1 MDWSATLSLTTSR
14 ARQHKANYGSFA
26 RTSSSSSI
34 RIPQSIPENQCV
46 LQFASPRCR
55 ISADTRFAELP
66 ERAVDAQSHG
76 GGGRGGTMTLTAT
89 KTTTAP
95 EQRTFKML
103 LTRPTVTT
111 ALLSDANNRIE
122 PLSSSASGR
131 AGTVSSYWVQERE
144 RRRQRRNG
152 SPTKG
157 SPTSSDRDDAPS
169 SVWRTVFI
177 MCSVPLALVLIFVL
191 VVLVL
196 GDGRDAA
203 SALSM
208 PNLFRRAPT
217 TALLRSVQSPS
228 PGHHLS

>member
-26 RTSSSSSI
+26 RTSSASKI

-55 ISADTRFAELP
+55 VSDLP
-66 ERAVDAQSHG
+66 EFAVDTQSHNG

-89 KTTTAP
+89 ATATAR

-111 ALLSDANNRIE
+111 ALLGDVTNRIE
-122 PLSSSASGR
+122 PLNAASSE
-131 AGTVSSYWVQERE
+131 TVSSYWIQERE
-144 RRRQRRNG
+144 RRRLQRNG

-177 MCSVPLALVLIFVL
+177 MCSVPLALVLLFF
-191 VVLVL
+191 LVL
-196 GDGRDAA
+196 LVFGDSSDGA

-208 PNLFRRAPT
+208 PNLFRRT
-217 TALLRSVQSPS
+217 SSLSTARLRSAAHFS
-228 PGHHLS
+228 